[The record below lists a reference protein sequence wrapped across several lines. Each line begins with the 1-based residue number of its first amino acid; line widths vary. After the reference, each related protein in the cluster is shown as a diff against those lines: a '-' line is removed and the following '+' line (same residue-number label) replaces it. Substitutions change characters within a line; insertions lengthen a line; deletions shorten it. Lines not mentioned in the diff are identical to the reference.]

1 MTRRPVG
8 AVLGGRYRL
17 AAVLG
22 VGGSSIVYRGWD
34 EELHRA
40 VAVKV
45 FFDRTD
51 DPSSVARQR
60 DELQVLARLH
70 HPALVTLYDGQVAA
84 PGSDEPGYLVLEL
97 VDGPSLTGLLRERRL
112 GLPEIVAVGL
122 AVAEALAHVHAH
134 GIVHRDVKPGNVL
147 IDAAG
152 GAHLTDLGVLRQT
165 GAETR
170 TAVGFTLGT
179 PAYLSPEQVEGAAVV
194 AASDVY
200 SLGLV
205 LLEAATGRREYA
217 GPTVE
222 AALARLVRGPS
233 VPAGLDPSLAALLA
247 GMTSRHPG
255 DRPTAQ
261 LVAERLRGWREA
273 DATTVWEAPAGAD
286 PTTGTRRRRSTR
298 AAVVAVGALTLAA
311 VLLVDT
317 STHPPATADPPPTRA
332 TVASPRLSTS
342 TPGPLAVPL
351 AGSPVP
357 VLPPPVLPPPVLPP
371 PVLPPPVLRP
381 PTVSAPVSARVAALS
396 PTSRRVGSPRRSI
409 PTPVAPAP
417 ATRRRGATLGHHPR
431 PRPAHGPTSHH
442 QRH

>member
-1 MTRRPVG
+1 M
-8 AVLGGRYRL
+8 
-17 AAVLG
+17 
-22 VGGSSIVYRGWD
+22 
-34 EELHRA
+34 
-40 VAVKV
+40 
-45 FFDRTD
+45 
-51 DPSSVARQR
+51 
-60 DELQVLARLH
+60 
-70 HPALVTLYDGQVAA
+70 
-84 PGSDEPGYLVLEL
+84 
-97 VDGPSLTGLLRERRL
+97 
-112 GLPEIVAVGL
+112 
-122 AVAEALAHVHAH
+122 
-134 GIVHRDVKPGNVL
+134 L

-273 DATTVWEAPAGAD
+273 DATTVGEAPAGAD

-298 AAVVAVGALTLAA
+298 AAVIAVGALTLAA

-317 STHPPATADPPPTRA
+317 STHPPATAGPPPTRA
-332 TVASPRLSTS
+332 TVASPRLRHVD
-342 TPGPLAVPL
+342 A
-351 AGSPVP
+351 
-357 VLPPPVLPPPVLPP
+357 
-371 PVLPPPVLRP
+371 RP
-381 PTVSAPVSARVAALS
+381 PGR
-396 PTSRRVGSPRRSI
+396 
-409 PTPVAPAP
+409 
-417 ATRRRGATLGHHPR
+417 ATRRLARARAATARAPAIRAPAARAPTAGASATDRVGAGLGPGGGAGPDVAEGRLTTAVDPDSRRTCACHP
-431 PRPAHGPTSHH
+431 A
-442 QRH
+442 